1 MNISGAHFRKN
12 LLLTTLLVMAG
23 FTVFGQNYLQKPVK
37 LQPTGEKLGEVLRDI
52 GEQGGFYFSYSSGI
66 IPSDSLITL
75 QPYKG
80 DVKGALQILLG
91 DGYEYQQS
99 PNHLIIR
106 PAPFKLTLM
115 PEEIG
120 EGRKVYTIRGFVI
133 DEKTGKGIQNASVYE
148 KRLLVGT
155 MTDRK
160 GHFKLKLKSK
170 DSRPVT
176 ITVSKE
182 LYKDTTTVFLPTV
195 ELGKNEGKSRNY
207 GYMGGEGENVSGT
220 AFARLFL
227 SSKQKLNALNLGNFF
242 AYTPVQVSLTP
253 GLSSHGMMSG
263 QVVNKFS
270 YNLLGGY
277 SAGVDGV
284 ELAGLFN
291 IDRYDVRYIQLAGLI
306 NMVGGTMAGIQLA
319 GIHNTVLDSL
329 RGIQAAGIFNLVRKQ
344 VDGLQLAGIANASDS
359 LNGMQTAGIYN
370 HNKGVVKGMQ
380 LAGIANYAQEVRGA
394 QMSGLVNKTKI
405 NSGFQLALINMADSS
420 TGLSLGIVNLIGNGI
435 KRFSI
440 STNEVF
446 YANLSFRS
454 GTPKFYSIITANF
467 GTWHREQV
475 FGLGFGFGHE
485 FKSAKRK
492 NYFAAE
498 LLSQEILS
506 SDFDENNSWIK
517 ANVLYNYA
525 ISKKTKLYIG
535 PSINFRNL
543 TFTENSKVPLAIPSN
558 NYPFLVDNTSSKLW
572 VGLELGISFF

>member
-1 MNISGAHFRKN
+1 MNIPSTHFRKN
-12 LLLTTLLVMAG
+12 LLLTTILVIAG
-23 FTVFGQNYLQKPVK
+23 FTVFGQNYLQKSVK
-37 LQPTGEKLGEVLRDI
+37 LQVKGEKLGEVLKNI

-66 IPSDSLITL
+66 IPSDSLVTL
-75 QPYKG
+75 QQYSG
-80 DVKGALQILLG
+80 AVKEALQILLG
-91 DGYEYQQS
+91 DGYEYQES

-120 EGRKVYTIRGFVI
+120 EGKKVYTIRGFVI
-133 DEKTGKGIQNASVYE
+133 DEKTGKGIRNASVYE
-148 KRLLVGT
+148 KRLLAGT
-155 MTDRK
+155 MTDKK

-195 ELGKNEGKSRNY
+195 ELGKNGDKEGNY
-207 GYMGGEGENVSGT
+207 GYMNGEGENVSGT

-253 GLSSHGMMSG
+253 GLSSHGVMSS

-291 IDRYDVRYIQLAGLI
+291 IDRYNVRYIQAAGLI
-306 NMVGGTMAGIQLA
+306 NMVGGTMSGIQLA
-319 GIHNTVLDSL
+319 AIHNTVLDSL
-329 RGIQAAGIFNLVRKQ
+329 QGFQAAGIFNLVRKN
-344 VDGLQLAGIANASDS
+344 VNGVQLAGIANAADS
-359 LNGMQTAGIYN
+359 VDGTQTAGIYN
-370 HNKGVVKGMQ
+370 HSKGTVKGMQ
-380 LAGIANYAQEVRGA
+380 LAAIGNYAKEVRGA
-394 QMSGLVNKTKI
+394 QIAALLNKTKH
-405 NSGFQLALINMADSS
+405 NRGFQFALINMADSS
-420 TGLSLGIVNLIGNGI
+420 SGVSFGILNLIGNGI

-454 GTPKFYSIITANF
+454 GTPKFYSIISANVGTWYGENVF
-467 GTWHREQV
+467 GT
-475 FGLGFGFGHE
+475 GFGFGHE
-485 FKSAKRK
+485 FNSAKKK
-492 NYFAAE
+492 NYLAVEF
-498 LLSQEILS
+498 LSQQLLS
-506 SDFDENNSWIK
+506 SDFEENNNWIK
-517 ANVLYNYA
+517 ANVFYNYA
-525 ISKKTKLYIG
+525 IGKKTKLYIG
-535 PSINFRNL
+535 PNINFRNL
-543 TFTENSKVPLAIPSN
+543 NFTEKNGVPIAIPSN
-558 NYPFLVDNTSSKLW
+558 NYPFLVDNKASKWW

>member
-1 MNISGAHFRKN
+1 LNILGTHFRKN
-12 LLLTTLLVMAG
+12 LLLTTLLVIAG
-23 FTVFGQNYLQKPVK
+23 FTVFSQDYLRKSVK
-37 LQPTGEKLGEVLRDI
+37 VHVSKEKLSEILKDI
-52 GEQGGFYFSYSSGI
+52 GQQGGFYFSYSSGI

-75 QPYKG
+75 QSYNG
-80 DVKGALQILLG
+80 DVKSALHILLG

-99 PNHLIIR
+99 QNHLIIK

-148 KRLLVGT
+148 KRLLTGT
-155 MTDRK
+155 MTDKK

-170 DSRPVT
+170 DSYPVT

-195 ELGKNEGKSRNY
+195 ELGKNEGKNKSF
-207 GYMGGEGENVSGT
+207 GYMGGEDENVSST

-253 GLSSHGMMSG
+253 GLSSHGVMSS

-284 ELAGLFN
+284 EFAGLFN
-291 IDRYDVRYIQLAGLI
+291 IDRFNVRYIQAAGLI
-306 NMVGGTMAGIQLA
+306 NMVGGKMSGIQLA

-329 RGIQAAGIFNLVRKQ
+329 RGIQASGIFNLVRKQ
-344 VDGLQLAGIANASDS
+344 VDGVQLAGIANASDS
-359 LNGMQTAGIYN
+359 VNGIQVAGIYN
-370 HNKGVVKGMQ
+370 HSKGMVKGMQ
-380 LAGIANYAQEVRGA
+380 LAAIANYAKEIRGA
-394 QMSGLVNKTKI
+394 QIAAILNKTKN
-405 NSGFQLALINMADSS
+405 NSGFQFGLVNMADSS
-420 TGLSLGIVNLIGNGI
+420 SGLSLGVVNLIGNGI

-446 YANLSFRS
+446 YANLSFKS
-454 GTPKFYSIITANF
+454 GTPKFYSIIMASVGTWYGENVF
-467 GTWHREQV
+467 GT
-475 FGLGFGFGHE
+475 GFGFGHE
-485 FKSAKRK
+485 FNAAKRK
-492 NYFAAE
+492 NYFAVE
-498 LLSQEILS
+498 LLSHDLLS
-506 SDFDENNSWIK
+506 PDFEENNSWMK
-517 ANVLYNYA
+517 ANVFYNYT
-525 ISKKTKLYIG
+525 ISKKTKLHIG

-543 TFTENSKVPLAIPSN
+543 SFTNKTGVPIAIPSS
-558 NYPFLVDNTSSKLW
+558 NYPFLVDNKTSKWW